1 MAGDEPLIK
10 RMRRCLD
17 RLARLFGITLILC
30 LVFPA
35 RAHAYVDP
43 GTGSYFL
50 QFLIAGLL
58 GLLYSI
64 KIYWRKIKETV
75 IGPLARRLKRRT

>member
-1 MAGDEPLIK
+1 VIEQRQQRL
-10 RMRRCLD
+10 RRLV
-17 RLARLFGITLILC
+17 RVFGLLVLLHI
-30 LVFPA
+30 VFPA

-75 IGPLARRLKRRT
+75 ISPLAKRLKRRS

>member
-1 MAGDEPLIK
+1 LTK
-10 RMRRCLD
+10 RMRRCLN
-17 RLARLFGITLILC
+17 RLGRLFGILLILC
-30 LVFPA
+30 VVFPA
-35 RAHAYVDP
+35 SAHAYVDP

-75 IGPLARRLKRRT
+75 IDPLARRLKRRT

>member
-1 MAGDEPLIK
+1 
-10 RMRRCLD
+10 MREQKQRCLK
-17 RLARLFGITLILC
+17 RLVRLFGILAFLHI
-30 LVFPA
+30 VFPA

-64 KIYWRKIKETV
+64 KIYWRKIKEAV
-75 IGPLARRLKRRT
+75 ISPLARRLKRRT